1 MISVVLITH
10 NREWKVVKRAI
21 DSVLSQTYKDIELI
35 IVNDSENN
43 FSELL
48 LIREEIEKLTQN
60 NRNRIKYIEH
70 DAPKGACA
78 ARNTGLE
85 MAKGEY
91 IAFLDDDDEWENR
104 KLEKQLS
111 VFENKKETN
120 ISFVYCGALF
130 VYDNKEGVIEKFH
143 PKYTSGNI
151 FDKLLVDNFVLGA
164 SFPLIRTEYVRKI
177 GGFDLRFPSCQD
189 WDVWL
194 QLSQLGE
201 VYYVAEPLVKYHI
214 HQGEQITKNYRK
226 RVEGITRLLDKY
238 KAYYE
243 TNNTAYYSILEKL
256 LYQYAVN
263 KELKETRKIVEEIS
277 NLKGITKILIIK
289 LKIRVMKWIVFG
301 GRKFGEG

>member
-1 MISVVLITH
+1 MISVIVITH
-10 NREWKVVKRAI
+10 NRESVILERAI
-21 DSVLSQTYKDIELI
+21 KSVFDQTYKNIEVI
-35 IVNDSENN
+35 VVNDSDKSFLGYKNVVEVVER
-43 FSELL
+43 FIKMYGS
-48 LIREEIEKLTQN
+48 K
-60 NRNRIKYIEH
+60 IKYVEH
-70 DAPKGACA
+70 DVAKGACA

-177 GGFDLRFPSCQD
+177 GGFDLSFPSCQD

-226 RVEGITRLLDKY
+226 GVEGITRLLDKY